1 MVGSW
6 RNCALLTYLELE
18 IYLLWRPPTTLT
30 YNTSYILLIYRST
43 FALRKNLLTHQ
54 TNVVF
59 FRNVLATVISRMRST
74 WRNVPRNVTFKNC
87 LSWSHRTSWRNSG
100 WFKIGTVFSLV
111 CLWISVDFRIQSAA
125 HKIFASKLFYKC
137 FRGSYIFL
145 IYNQT
150 FFSRLF

>member
-6 RNCALLTYLELE
+6 RNCPLLTYLELE
-18 IYLLWRPPTTLT
+18 IYLLWRPRTTLT
-30 YNTSYILLIYRST
+30 YNTSYILLIYRFP

-100 WFKIGTVFSLV
+100 WFKIGTVFSLF
-111 CLWISVDFRIQSAA
+111 CLWPVLEQFNLNWISESSQLHIKFSQVNYFINVFVGV
-125 HKIFASKLFYKC
+125 IFF
-137 FRGSYIFL
+137 
-145 IYNQT
+145 
-150 FFSRLF
+150 

>member
-1 MVGSW
+1 MVGNW
-6 RNCALLTYLELE
+6 RNCRLLTYIELE
-18 IYLLWRPPTTLT
+18 IYLLWRPRTTLT
-30 YNTSYILLIYRST
+30 YNTSYILLIYRSP

-100 WFKIGTVFSLV
+100 WFKIGTVFYLF
-111 CLWISVDFRIQSAA
+111 CLWPVLEQFNLNWISESSQLHIQFSQVNYFINVFVGV
-125 HKIFASKLFYKC
+125 IFF
-137 FRGSYIFL
+137 
-145 IYNQT
+145 
-150 FFSRLF
+150 

>member
-18 IYLLWRPPTTLT
+18 IYLLWRPRTTLT
-30 YNTSYILLIYRST
+30 YNTSYILLIYRSP

-100 WFKIGTVFSLV
+100 WFKIGTVFYLF
-111 CLWISVDFRIQSAA
+111 CLWPVLEQFNLNWISESSQLHIQFSQVNYFINVFVGV
-125 HKIFASKLFYKC
+125 IFF
-137 FRGSYIFL
+137 
-145 IYNQT
+145 
-150 FFSRLF
+150 